1 MGEPAAFVARLE
13 GRRLDALVVQEF
25 HHHGRLADAANV
37 VHLQTDDGA
46 WTRCFWDAAAFRWD
60 AAAPA
65 PVAGGEPAYA
75 YALVDRAAALGVA
88 GRRIVRVRFTQ
99 PAPHAARLTITL
111 DAGVIVLDHAH
122 DRSRL
127 AVVGG

>member
-25 HHHGRLADAANV
+25 HHHGRLADAASV
-37 VHLQTDDGA
+37 VHLRTDDGA
-46 WTRCFWDAAAFRWD
+46 WTRCFWEAGAFVWH
-60 AAAPA
+60 AVPPA
-65 PVAGGEPAYA
+65 PVDGGAPAYA
-75 YALVDRAAALGVA
+75 YPLVDRGAALGVA
-88 GRRIVRVRFTQ
+88 GRRIVRVRFSQ
-99 PAPHAARLTITL
+99 PDRDAARLTITL
-111 DAGVIVLDHAH
+111 DAGAIVLDHAR